1 MSMERYS
8 VDWLTGKIRSHEKVK
23 FLYFWGHTNSSG
35 SSTGKFC
42 LSQWFESPFRVA
54 GVEYLT
60 AEHWMMAQKAL
71 LFDDSEA
78 YQKILMAR
86 TPGEAKHL
94 GRHVS
99 NYDQTVWDQRK
110 YEIVKEGSLHK
121 FSQNPVHLEFLLGT
135 AQRVL
140 VEASPLDSVWGVGL
154 AQEDPR
160 IEDVATWPGQNLL
173 GFALM
178 EARDNLQTGL

>member
-1 MSMERYS
+1 MERYS